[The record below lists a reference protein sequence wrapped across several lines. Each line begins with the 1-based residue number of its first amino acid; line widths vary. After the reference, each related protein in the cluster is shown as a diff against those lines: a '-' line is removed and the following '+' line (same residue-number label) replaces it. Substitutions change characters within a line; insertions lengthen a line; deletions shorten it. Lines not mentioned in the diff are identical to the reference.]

1 MYIQPLRAAE
11 PPIIPRDRLDQFIED
26 VFHNFAELHLHHRK
40 LVTKFHEI
48 QREQHPTIRTI
59 TAAMFDAALNFRE
72 AYMEYIPNYP
82 IAAYRIDDE
91 MANNLPF
98 KTFVDQCV
106 RHPDAHRLDMKN
118 FINRPIPRLL
128 RYELL
133 LKGIMD
139 ETKAPHEDLDTIPN
153 VVDVIKALGK
163 ETEPG
168 VFSAKQ
174 KVELWRYNS
183 NLVFKAGESIV
194 SSFQLD
200 IAVI

>member
-1 MYIQPLRAAE
+1 M
-11 PPIIPRDRLDQFIED
+11 FS
-26 VFHNFAELHLHHRK
+26 
-40 LVTKFHEI
+40 
-48 QREQHPTIRTI
+48 I
-59 TAAMFDAALNFRE
+59 TDFR
-72 AYMEYIPNYP
+72 
-82 IAAYRIDDE
+82 R
-91 MANNLPF
+91 F
-98 KTFVDQCV
+98 QQCI

-139 ETKAPHEDLDTIPN
+139 ESPPGHEDLESIPH

-174 KVELWRYNS
+174 KVEVWRYNA
-183 NLVFKAGESIV
+183 NLVFKPGEYIV
-194 SSFQLD
+194 KSSD
-200 IAVI
+200 PGSVWI